1 MSTSDGLLRNNK
13 TTNTEITPEATFS
26 VCFRLMPQTGFI
38 IALKDRILKP
48 KGDMIAFSY
57 TTKIASGFSFKES
70 SLISPST

>member
-26 VCFRLMPQTGFI
+26 ICFRLMPQTGFI

-48 KGDMIAFSY
+48 KADKVAFSY
-57 TTKIASGFSFKES
+57 TTQIASGFHSRRA
-70 SLISPST
+70 L